1 MASKTSRL
9 ISLFAA
15 SISLATVGLV
25 TSIPPVRAYNSRV
38 DVRLDRLTNE
48 TFDALMRRAEV
59 VARAAA
65 QRSFDRDVLIS
76 DVSVQ
81 ILGQNAG
88 TQMPLMSLD
97 VSRQNWQNRPDV
109 KRWATYYKS
118 ARVLFGIPSQG
129 EFAVPNGAGAGFAP
143 VNAPPEPMTPP
154 APGASP
160 IPMPI
165 DTPGIQPSPSPSP
178 AVEAAPRSNS
188 PAETKAGDA
197 AQKAGDAAGKPGAS
211 VKPKKTIKPKPPQP
225 VTPATQPVAPQP

>member
-9 ISLFAA
+9 LSLFAA
-15 SISLATVGLV
+15 SISLVTVGLV
-25 TSIPPVRAYNSRV
+25 TPQPSRAYNSRV

-88 TQMPLMSLD
+88 TEMPLMALD

-118 ARVLFGIPSQG
+118 ARVLFGLPSQG
-129 EFAVPNGAGAGFAP
+129 DFAIPNPAGAGFTP
-143 VNAPPEPMTPP
+143 VNTPQPMTPP

-165 DTPGIQPSPSPSP
+165 DTPGLQPAPTSSP
-178 AVEAAPRSNS
+178 AVETAPRSNS
-188 PAETKAGDA
+188 PALPNSPKSGDA
-197 AQKAGDAAGKPGAS
+197 AKDPTQKVGEAA
-211 VKPKKTIKPKPPQP
+211 KPKKATKSKPP
-225 VTPATQPVAPQP
+225 VQPVAPTTKP

>member
-9 ISLFAA
+9 LSLFAA
-15 SISLATVGLV
+15 SISLVTVGLV
-25 TSIPPVRAYNSRV
+25 TPQPSRAYNSRV

-88 TQMPLMSLD
+88 TEMPLMALD

-109 KRWATYYKS
+109 RRWATYYKS
-118 ARVLFGIPSQG
+118 ARVLFGLPSQG
-129 EFAVPNGAGAGFAP
+129 DFAIPNPAGAGFTP
-143 VNAPPEPMTPP
+143 VNTPQPMTAP

-165 DTPGIQPSPSPSP
+165 DTPGIQSTPTPSPVVPSP
-178 AVEAAPRSNS
+178 GVEASPRSNA
-188 PAETKAGDA
+188 PKAEEAAKDA
-197 AQKAGDAAGKPGAS
+197 SQKAGTAAKDGAR
-211 VKPKKTIKPKPPQP
+211 PKKTIKPKSP
-225 VTPATQPVAPQP
+225 VQPVAPATAPKT